1 MPHIGFDRAAS
12 YYDDTRGF
20 ADGVAER
27 IRDAILAHTGSSPDT
42 RFLELGVGTGRIAL
56 PFIRGGY
63 NFTGVDISQPMMDQL
78 MHKLATREDA
88 PAQRYMLLQADITSL
103 PVADGCYDVAI
114 AVHVLHLVDGWQ
126 QALLEARRVL
136 RKPGGWL
143 FIARNEHRDQDDT
156 SAHRMVNRQWET
168 ILQDLG
174 VDRASLRPGV
184 TGASGKGPDEAIET
198 YLHVLGAETEQLVLV
213 EHREYARLRT
223 RNGTTSHRS
232 SVFGRLA
239 AARRCT

>member
-1 MPHIGFDRAAS
+1 M
-12 YYDDTRGF
+12 
-20 ADGVAER
+20 
-27 IRDAILAHTGSSPDT
+27 
-42 RFLELGVGTGRIAL
+42 
-56 PFIRGGY
+56 
-63 NFTGVDISQPMMDQL
+63 N
-78 MHKLATREDA
+78 KLATGEDA

-198 YLHVLGAETEQLVLV
+198 YLHVLGAETERLVLV
-213 EHREYARLRT
+213 EHRELPVCAREMVQR
-223 RNGTTSHRS
+223 HID
-232 SVFGRLA
+232 RLYSGDWLLPDDVHDE
-239 AARRCT
+239 AARRLQGWLANSCPEPDRPVSAVAHFGVIAARW